1 MVWISVLRYFD
12 VVQEVN
18 EEVVF
23 PFMYFICENV
33 ERTALK
39 DMFGST
45 VNLNFYFIPVW
56 IKLAV
61 FLSSDGIVL
70 F

>member
-1 MVWISVLRYFD
+1 MLWRFG

-23 PFMYFICENV
+23 PFTYFICENV

-39 DMFGST
+39 DIFEST
-45 VNLNFYFIPVW
+45 LNFKFYFIPV
-56 IKLAV
+56 
-61 FLSSDGIVL
+61 
-70 F
+70 

>member
-1 MVWISVLRYFD
+1 MLRHFD
-12 VVQEVN
+12 VVQEVI

-39 DMFGST
+39 N
-45 VNLNFYFIPVW
+45 V
-56 IKLAV
+56 
-61 FLSSDGIVL
+61 
-70 F
+70 

>member
-1 MVWISVLRYFD
+1 MERLVVCSYCMIWISLLRHFD

-33 ERTALK
+33 ERTFLK

-45 VNLNFYFIPVW
+45 V
-56 IKLAV
+56 A
-61 FLSSDGIVL
+61 
-70 F
+70 

>member
-1 MVWISVLRYFD
+1 MERLVVCSYCMIWISLLRHFD

-33 ERTALK
+33 ERI
-39 DMFGST
+39 F
-45 VNLNFYFIPVW
+45 
-56 IKLAV
+56 
-61 FLSSDGIVL
+61 
-70 F
+70 

>member
-1 MVWISVLRYFD
+1 MERHVVCSYYMIWISMLHFD
-12 VVQEVN
+12 VQVVN

-39 DMFGST
+39 DMFGSA
-45 VNLNFYFIPVW
+45 VNLNFYLIPV
-56 IKLAV
+56 
-61 FLSSDGIVL
+61 
-70 F
+70 

>member
-1 MVWISVLRYFD
+1 VLRHFG

-23 PFMYFICENV
+23 PFMYFICENAD
-33 ERTALK
+33 RTALE

-45 VNLNFYFIPVW
+45 VNLNLYFIPV
-56 IKLAV
+56 
-61 FLSSDGIVL
+61 
-70 F
+70 